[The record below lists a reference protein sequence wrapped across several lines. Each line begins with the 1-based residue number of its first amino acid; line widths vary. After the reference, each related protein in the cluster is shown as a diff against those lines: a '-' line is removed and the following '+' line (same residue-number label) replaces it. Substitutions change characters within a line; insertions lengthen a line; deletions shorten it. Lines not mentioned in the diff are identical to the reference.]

1 MIQFLIGVLLISC
14 NNSEPPGIQTGGPEV
29 IEFRVLPFELTE
41 VELLDGPFKHATE
54 LNVKSLLNYEPD
66 RLLAG
71 FRSEAGLEPRAEHYL
86 GWENETLAGH
96 SLGHHLSGCALMYQ
110 TTGDQTFLDRVN
122 YIVDELKICQDANG
136 DGYIG
141 AFPDGK
147 RVFEEEI
154 AKGDIRPKLFDL
166 NGIWAPYYTM
176 HKVMAGL
183 RDAYTLCG
191 NHKALEI
198 EKKFA
203 DWVGT
208 IVNPLTD
215 EEIQEMLDC
224 EHGGMNEVL
233 ADLYAHTGDGKYLEL
248 SRVFHHNDVLEP
260 LSQGEDI
267 LPGIHGNTQIPKL
280 IGLARRY
287 ELTGDE
293 NDRKTA
299 EYFWDRVVHHHSYV
313 TGGHGN
319 HEYFGEPD
327 KLRNRLS
334 DETTESCNVY
344 NMLKLSR
351 HMFQWEASAEVADFY
366 ERALFNHILSSQH
379 PGDGRVIYNLSL
391 EMGGFKTYQDPYWFT
406 CCVGTGMENHS
417 KYGRNIFFHN
427 DKELFVSQFI
437 ASEVEWAEKGLVVR
451 QLTNFPQEQGTT
463 IEFDSEK
470 PVKLVLQLRYPYW
483 AENGMEIVVNGK
495 QHPVKRKPGSFV
507 AVAGEWKTGDRV
519 EVKIPF
525 SLRLETMPD
534 DTNRIAV
541 MYGPLVLAGDLGEE
555 DDPHAREDNFVPV
568 IMTEQRDPVAWTNPE
583 PGSNVFRTAG
593 VGNPRDFVLQPFYS
607 THERRYSVYWD
618 MYNEESW
625 ADFLAAKR
633 EKLEKKQKIIDQSL
647 DFIFPGDSI
656 GELAHQL
663 KGENTIKVLFRHR
676 TYRQARRGWFSYDM
690 KVLKDQPMGLAV
702 EYWGGFT
709 GSKSF
714 DISIDGELLVTEDI
728 VGIMDGEFVDVVYE
742 IPVGLTT
749 GKSKVTV
756 KFEAHPFNIAGPL
769 FEIRTIVLESCE
781 RIPRSLLRG

>member
-1 MIQFLIGVLLISC
+1 MKLLARLILIQVLIASLLISC
-14 NNSEPPGIQTGGPEV
+14 SDSVVPGIKTGGPEV

-41 VELLDGPFKHATE
+41 VKLLDGPFKHATG

-66 RLLAG
+66 RLMAR
-71 FRSEAGLEPRAEHYL
+71 FRSEAGLEPRADHYM

-110 TTGDQTFLDRVN
+110 TTGDQVFLDRVN
-122 YIVDELKICQDANG
+122 YIVDELEICQDADG
-136 DGYIG
+136 DGYMG
-141 AFPDGK
+141 AFPEGK

-154 AKGDIRPKLFDL
+154 ANGDIRPKRFDL

-183 RDAYTLCG
+183 RDAYALCG
-191 NHKALEI
+191 NQKALEI

-208 IVNPLTD
+208 VVGDLSG
-215 EEIQEMLDC
+215 EQIQEMLDC

-233 ADLYAHTGDGKYLEL
+233 ADLYAHTGEEKYLEL

-267 LPGIHGNTQIPKL
+267 LSGIHGNTQIPKL

-293 NDRKTA
+293 KDRETA
-299 EYFWDRVVHHHSYV
+299 EFFWDRVVHHHSYV

-351 HMFQWEASAEVADFY
+351 HLFQWDASAEVADFY
-366 ERALFNHILSSQH
+366 ERALYNHILSSQH

-391 EMGGFKTYQDPYWFT
+391 EMGGFKIYQDPYWFT

-437 ASEVEWAEKGLVVR
+437 ASEVHWKERGLVVR
-451 QLTNFPQEQGTT
+451 QLTDFPREQGTT
-463 IEFDSEK
+463 IEFDSEE
-470 PVKLVLQLRYPYW
+470 PVKLVIQLRYPYW

-495 QHPVKRKPGSFV
+495 QHAVTQEPGSFV
-507 AVAGEWKTGDRV
+507 AVPGEWKTGDRV
-519 EVKIPF
+519 EIKFPF
-525 SLRLETMPD
+525 SLRTESMPD
-534 DTNRIAV
+534 DSNRIAV
-541 MYGPLVLAGDLGEE
+541 MYGPLVLAGDLGAE
-555 DDPHAREDNFVPV
+555 DDPHAREEDFVPV
-568 IMTEQRDPVAWTNPE
+568 IMTRERDPGYWVYAGEE
-583 PGSNVFRTAG
+583 PNDFRTSG
-593 VGNPRDFVLQPFYS
+593 VGLPRDFDLKPFYS
-607 THERRYSVYWD
+607 THER
-618 MYNEESW
+618 M
-625 ADFLAAKR
+625 AAKQK
-633 EKLEKKQKIIDQSL
+633 KLENKQKIIDRTL
-647 DFIFPGDSI
+647 DFVQPGDSI
-656 GELAHQL
+656 DELKHQL
-663 KGENTIKVLFRHR
+663 QGENTITILFMHR
-676 TYRQARRGWFSYDM
+676 EYRQARRGWFSYDM
-690 KVLKDQPMGLAV
+690 KVMEDKPMGLAV

-709 GSKSF
+709 GSKTF
-714 DISIDGELLVTEDI
+714 DISIDDELLVTEDI
-728 VGIMDGEFVDVVYE
+728 VGIQDGEFVDVVYD
-742 IPVGLTT
+742 IPVALTG

-756 KFEAHPFNIAGPL
+756 KFEAHPFNIAGPV
-769 FEIRTIVLESCE
+769 FEIRTIELN
-781 RIPRSLLRG
+781 

>member
-1 MIQFLIGVLLISC
+1 MKFLARLILIQFFIAALLISC
-14 NNSEPPGIQTGGPEV
+14 KHSGQHGIRTGGPEV
-29 IEFRVLPFELTE
+29 VEFRVLPFELTN
-41 VELLDGPFKHATE
+41 VKLLDGPFKHATE

-66 RLLAG
+66 RLLAR
-71 FRSEAGLEPRAEHYL
+71 FRSEAGLEPRAEHYM
-86 GWENETLAGH
+86 GWENESLAGH
-96 SLGHHLSGCALMYQ
+96 SLGHYLSGCSLMYQ
-110 TTGDQTFLDRVN
+110 TTGDQAFLDRVN
-122 YIVDELKICQDANG
+122 YIVDELALCQDADG

-154 AKGDIRPKLFDL
+154 AKGDIRSKSFDL
-166 NGIWAPYYTM
+166 NGIWSPYYTM

-183 RDAYTLCG
+183 RDAYALCG

-203 DWVGT
+203 DWIGT
-208 IVNPLTD
+208 IVYALNED
-215 EEIQEMLDC
+215 QIQEMLDC

-233 ADLYAHTGDGKYLEL
+233 ADLYAHTGDVKYLRL
-248 SRVFHHNDVLEP
+248 SYLFHHKAVLDP
-260 LSQGEDI
+260 LLHGEDI
-267 LPGIHGNTQIPKL
+267 LPGLHGNTQIPKL

-313 TGGHGN
+313 TGGNGN

-327 KLRNRLS
+327 KLRDRLS

-351 HMFQWEASAEVADFY
+351 HLFQWEGSAEVADFY

-437 ASEVEWAEKGLVVR
+437 ASEVNWVGKGLVVR
-451 QLTNFPQEQGTT
+451 QLTKFPQEQGTA
-463 IEFDSEK
+463 IEFNSEK
-470 PVKLVLQLRYPYW
+470 PVKLVLQIRYPYW

-495 QHPVKRKPGSFV
+495 QHPVTGNPGSFV

-519 EVKIPF
+519 EVKFPF

-534 DTNRIAV
+534 DTNRVAV
-541 MYGPLVLAGDLGEE
+541 MYGPMVLAGDLGEV
-555 DDPHAREDNFVPV
+555 DNPHAADADFVPV
-568 IMTEQRDPVAWTNPE
+568 IMSEEHDPGAWTSPE
-583 PGSNVFRTAG
+583 PETNVFRTVE
-593 VGNPRDFVLQPFYS
+593 VGNPRDFILQPFFS
-607 THERRYSVYWD
+607 THDRRYSVYWD
-618 MYNEESW
+618 LYNEESW
-625 ADFLAAKR
+625 AAFLAAKQ
-633 EKLEKKQKIIDQSL
+633 EKLEKKQEIIDQTV
-647 DFIFPGDSI
+647 DFVLPGDSM

-663 KGENTIKVLFRHR
+663 KGENTINILFRHR
-676 TYRQARRGWFSYDM
+676 NCRQARRGWFSYEM
-690 KVLKDQPMGLAV
+690 KVLKDQPVGLAV

-709 GSKSF
+709 GSKTF
-714 DISIDGELLVTEDI
+714 DISVDGELLVTENI
-728 VGIMDGEFVDVVYE
+728 VGIKEGEFVDIVYD
-742 IPVGLTT
+742 IPVGLIT
-749 GKSKVTV
+749 GKSRVTV
-756 KFEAHPFNIAGPL
+756 TFEARPFNIAGPV
-769 FEIRTIVLESCE
+769 FEVRTIVIE
-781 RIPRSLLRG
+781 